1 MLDGLIELHYRLARR
16 QARVDAVPF
25 GAGDEEEDHRFATP
39 YDDMAPLEIVSV

>member
-1 MLDGLIELHYRLARR
+1 LSTPTRPVLKVASN
-16 QARVDAVPF
+16 AVPF